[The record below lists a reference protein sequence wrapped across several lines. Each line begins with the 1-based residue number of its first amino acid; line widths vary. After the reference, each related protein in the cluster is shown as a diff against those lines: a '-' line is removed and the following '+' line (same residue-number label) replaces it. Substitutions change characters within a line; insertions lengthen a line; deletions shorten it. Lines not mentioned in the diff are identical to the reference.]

1 MARIFG
7 LLATV
12 LAMAAGL
19 YIYSRQGQTLAA
31 SAPGGNPQGY
41 ANITGVKN
49 DLIAIANAERGFN
62 IQEGRYGS
70 IDELNSGKYITIR
83 GERDNY
89 TYDVQTTSSGFRVT
103 ATRSGDGTPSQLW
116 IDETMQ
122 VQSSN

>member
-31 SAPGGNPQGY
+31 SAPGGNLQGY

-83 GERDNY
+83 GERENY

-103 ATRSGDGTPSQLW
+103 ATRSTPGSPSQLW